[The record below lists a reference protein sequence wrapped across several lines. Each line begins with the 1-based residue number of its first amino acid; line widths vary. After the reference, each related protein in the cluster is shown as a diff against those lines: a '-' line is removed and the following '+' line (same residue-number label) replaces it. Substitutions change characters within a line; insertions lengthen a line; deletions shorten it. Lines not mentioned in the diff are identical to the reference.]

1 MNSGNSVQDESR
13 CAPAAGRGAGTAE
26 RLEGTAGRGAV
37 TAGRAAGAAG
47 AVPSQDADQSGTD
60 DRQSRPRPRFQHV
73 QDIQELVDQLAAVT
87 KQLSQTRHSD
97 S

>member
-13 CAPAAGRGAGTAE
+13 CASPAGRGAGTAE
-26 RLEGTAGRGAV
+26 RLAGTASRGAGSAGR
-37 TAGRAAGAAG
+37 TAGAM
-47 AVPSQDADQSGTD
+47 PSQDADQSVTD
-60 DRQSRPRPRFQHV
+60 DRQSRPRPRFQPV

-87 KQLSQTRHSD
+87 KQLSQSRHSD